1 MSRRRSRHLS
11 SRGGDAADPCE
22 REAGRDGRAHE
33 QRWLAPSQAAEVAQQ
48 ALQIIVAQ
56 RGRQGR
62 QFVGALLH
70 QLGYPVLMSL
80 KLFARPVSG
89 FGDILELFG

>member
-22 REAGRDGRAHE
+22 REAGRHGHAHE

-56 RGRQGR
+56 R
-62 QFVGALLH
+62 VAKDVSSSA
-70 QLGYPVLMSL
+70 PCSTSL
-80 KLFARPVSG
+80 ATQS
-89 FGDILELFG
+89 